1 MKKCLSIVHYNNKI
15 HMSLSSFKTLRNM
28 DGWYEDG
35 NDDPLEGDKETI
47 GVKGLDDKAS
57 HDEHKTISH

>member
-1 MKKCLSIVHYNNKI
+1 
-15 HMSLSSFKTLRNM
+15 MSLSSFKTLRNM